1 MRDAFYYLPNRKREV
16 LVKYSIKDLEKFTG
30 IKAHTIRIWEQRY
43 QLLTPKR
50 TETNIRYY
58 DESQLKYLLN
68 VTLLVENGFRISQ
81 ICKMPDDEFNSNLKE
96 VVERGLDTKE
106 DNQLNGAINELVL
119 AMLELDEHRF
129 EKILSGSLLQ
139 RNFED
144 TIIKIIYPF
153 LKRIGVMWR
162 VGEVSTAQEHF
173 IYQLIRQKVIVAIDS
188 LIARK
193 TKGEKYLLF
202 LPKSEFSD
210 LLILLFTYILKNRG
224 RQCIYL
230 GADIPFNDL
239 KQVTEITN
247 PDVLLTFV
255 KAPASKIDTQAYIYE
270 LSEKFQ
276 NKNILIS
283 GNPYFMEELEFP
295 NNVLLI
301 SDVGDLIEML
311 AD

>member
-1 MRDAFYYLPNRKREV
+1 V
-16 LVKYSIKDLEKFTG
+16 VKYSIKDLEKFTG

-58 DESQLKYLLN
+58 DEEQLKYLLN
-68 VTLLVENGFRISQ
+68 VTLLVEYGFRISQ
-81 ICKMPDDEFNSNLKE
+81 ICAMSEEDFIRELKI
-96 VVERGLDTKE
+96 VASRGLNSKE

-119 AMLELDEHRF
+119 SMLELDENRF
-129 EKILSGSLLQ
+129 DKIVSSSLLQ
-139 RNFED
+139 RSFEE

-162 VGEVSTAQEHF
+162 IGEVSTAQEHF
-173 IYQLIRQKVIVAIDS
+173 IYQLIRQKIIVAIDA
-188 LIARK
+188 LIERK
-193 TKGEKYLLF
+193 KSQEKYLLF

-210 LLILLFTYILKNRG
+210 LLILLFTYILKSRG
-224 RQCIYL
+224 KQCIYL
-230 GADIPFNDL
+230 GADIPFKDL
-239 KQVTEITN
+239 RQVTEITN
-247 PDVLLTFV
+247 PDVLFTFV

-270 LSEKFQ
+270 LSEKFEERQ
-276 NKNILIS
+276 ILIS
-283 GNPYFMEELEFP
+283 GNPYFMDELEYP

-301 SDVGDLIEML
+301 LEVEDLIEML